1 MAVFPLNAG
10 SDTAKDPSGAV
21 KAKTESQTL
30 IAANRDRVCAYIT
43 NDGEKTVYLGLGATA
58 VKNEGIALAKGSAP
72 FKLEGYTGVVSVVTA
87 SEESVVAFSEV

>member
-1 MAVFPLNAG
+1 MAYFPLNQG
-10 SDTAKDPSGAV
+10 SDTAADPSGSV

-30 IAANRDRVCAYIT
+30 LAANRNRVCAYIA

-58 VKNEGIALAKGSAP
+58 VKNEGIPLPKGSAP

-87 SEESVVAFSEV
+87 EGESVTAFSEV